1 VSDLQATLLEF
12 LVSDLKLDRD
22 GLDADTVLFSS
33 NLLDSFALM
42 DVIAFLEKTAEVRVR
57 AGDVSLSNLDTVAR
71 MVRFVEGRKP

>member
-1 VSDLQATLLEF
+1 MSDLQATLLEF